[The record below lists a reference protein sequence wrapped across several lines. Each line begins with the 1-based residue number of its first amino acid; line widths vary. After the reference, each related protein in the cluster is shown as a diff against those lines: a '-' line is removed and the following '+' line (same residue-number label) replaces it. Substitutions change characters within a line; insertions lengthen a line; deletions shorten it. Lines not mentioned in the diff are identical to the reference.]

1 MNGLT
6 AADFADTGQW
16 RLILKIFPTGMNAH
30 LENTLHPDLEPQMLF
45 STQWEDD
52 GANLLRNIEN
62 AVYDHP
68 RVLDDF
74 SARIIIY
81 DRKVLFMPTELVEE
95 TEGAEETFYT
105 SLYETEAS
113 DVITETDRD
122 ITVAYAPASGLKG
135 FLNRTF
141 PGARIGCNL
150 MGAVKRFRN
159 DGDGKRICIFV
170 RNWEAD
176 FILLDGQ
183 NLISASTHSWTAPSD
198 ISYHGFNILDVYGV
212 NPSDVVAIFEGDD
225 VPFETMEAFK
235 KYCANLE
242 LRS

>member
-45 STQWEDD
+45 STQWEAD
-52 GANLLRNIEN
+52 GVNLLRNIEN

-74 SARIIIY
+74 SARIIIF

-95 TEGAEETFYT
+95 TEGAEEAFYT
-105 SLYETEAS
+105 SLYASDAS
-113 DVITETDRD
+113 DVITETDGD
-122 ITVAYAPASGLKG
+122 ITVAYAPATGLKG

-150 MGAVKRFRN
+150 MVVVKKFRN
-159 DGDGKRICIFV
+159 DGSGKRLCLDI
-170 RNWEAD
+170 RDGEAD

-183 NLISASTHSWTAPSD
+183 NLISASTHSWIDPAD
-198 ISYHGFNILDVYGV
+198 IAYHGFNILDVYGV
-212 NPSDVVAIFEGDD
+212 SPSEVIVVIGGDHVPEEG
-225 VPFETMEAFK
+225 VEVFK

-242 LRS
+242 MRS